1 MAFDSFIGMIPPFD
15 PPAAWAGPLQ
25 PEHVLIKTIVRS
37 DRAHWGVK
45 KRLSMG
51 AMSVRLALFCCAKN
65 LSQ

>member
-1 MAFDSFIGMIPPFD
+1 MIPPFD

-37 DRAHWGVK
+37 DRAHCGVK

-51 AMSVRLALFCCAKN
+51 GDVRAARSFLLR
-65 LSQ
+65 